1 MAEHAPV
8 PEDLMLDGKP
18 YWQRL
23 GGAAVTLMSDSA
35 NLFYEINNGFK
46 QRMREQNHE
55 ITNIIEEGIDIENRV
70 SKFYEGELGVVV
82 VHGTLKEFKHWGNDQ
97 APYVPA
103 ILKKMGEVVPTIY
116 SPLAPHSR
124 SWRELLFER
133 GYTAVVDYSN
143 NPVEI
148 IVDTAQMVS
157 HVARQAQLV

>member
-1 MAEHAPV
+1 MAEHAPL
-8 PEDLMLDGKP
+8 PEDLMVDGKP

-23 GGAAVTLMSDSA
+23 GGTAVTLMSDSA

-82 VHGTLKEFKHWGNDQ
+82 VHGTLKEFKHWGNDR

-103 ILKKMGEVVPTIY
+103 MLKRMGEEPPIIY
-116 SPLAPHSR
+116 SPLGPHSR
-124 SWRELLFER
+124 SWREMLFER
-133 GYTAVVDYSN
+133 GYTAVVDYSI

-148 IVDTAQMVS
+148 IVNTAQMVS